1 MARDRV
7 YSFYSAARKMYKW
20 HLKPIAVLIR
30 ATMRIVFACD
40 IPYKAQIGKGTQF
53 PHDALGVVIHPYAII
68 GENCHI
74 NQNVTVGGR
83 SGRSRL
89 PHIGNN
95 VLLGANSVILGD
107 IDIGDNAIVGAGAVV
122 LHDVPANAVVA
133 GVPAK
138 IIRISGDKDE
148 VQ

>member
-20 HLKPIAVLIR
+20 HLTPLAVLIR

-53 PHDALGVVIHPYAII
+53 PHDALGVVIYPYAVI
-68 GENCHI
+68 GDNCHI

-83 SGRSRL
+83 AGRGRL

-95 VLLGANSVILGD
+95 VLLGANSVVLG
-107 IDIGDNAIVGAGAVV
+107 DIGDNAIVGAGAVV
-122 LHDVPANAVVA
+122 LHDVPA
-133 GVPAK
+133 K
-138 IIRISGDKDE
+138 IIHISGDKDE